1 MKSGGIYASD
11 AADVKVC
18 DEVRLRPALTASTG
32 RWQRCNGIST
42 ALQEYL
48 QVSLQVNSH
57 AGIMCIICATQLQ
70 SADFHRG
77 RASFSLPDQMTSAR
91 LLIVDDDPEMRGFLT
106 SELAVEGYEC
116 EEASCGQQALGR
128 IRSQTWDLVL
138 LDWNLPDF
146 SGVEVCR
153 RMRKGGISTPVLMLT
168 ARDEVQQ
175 RVEALDSGADD
186 YLIKP
191 FSIEELLAR
200 VRARL
205 RRSGID
211 EQEGGLLRMADLEVN
226 PASREVARGGES
238 IHLTAKE
245 FDLLMHL
252 LRHPNQVQERRAILD
267 ALWGENWLGD
277 DNLLDVYVRYLRRK
291 LEPAGQ
297 PTLIQTVRGVGFMLK
312 EGPPR

>member
-1 MKSGGIYASD
+1 
-11 AADVKVC
+11 
-18 DEVRLRPALTASTG
+18 
-32 RWQRCNGIST
+32 
-42 ALQEYL
+42 
-48 QVSLQVNSH
+48 
-57 AGIMCIICATQLQ
+57 
-70 SADFHRG
+70 
-77 RASFSLPDQMTSAR
+77 MTSAR
-91 LLIVDDDPEMRGFLT
+91 LLIVDDDPEMRSFLT
-106 SELAVEGYEC
+106 SELAVEGYAC
-116 EEASCGQQALGR
+116 EEAACGQQALGR
-128 IRSQTWDLVL
+128 IRSQAWDLVL

-211 EQEGGLLRMADLEVN
+211 EQDGGVLRMADLEVN
-226 PASREVARGGES
+226 PASREVARGGDP

-252 LRHPNQVQERRAILD
+252 LRHPNQVQERRSILD